1 MEINEIWLYVAI
13 GVLALIGIYLFF
25 LQSRYQRD
33 AQELQQDYDKIQADY
48 AQITQKYENIS
59 QEKIQVEQWAIQQQT
74 RNEALSEKLNERN
87 AHIQQIQHKIE
98 AAEQQEN
105 QLESYINELK
115 ERVGSS
121 QAKAES
127 LEEQLQFSHNALS
140 QKERENQG
148 LFGQLN
154 QVQNE
159 LTELRTTLSEKQA
172 NFEAQQQN
180 FIEVKQQ
187 LNVEFQ
193 HLAQQI
199 LEEKA
204 KSFSQSN
211 QSSLDALLKPF
222 KEQIEGF
229 QKRVN
234 EVHSESLKGTA
245 NLETEI
251 KRVLQ
256 IGMSMSEEAQNLAT
270 ALKGNNKVA
279 GNWGEVQLESALQSA
294 GLLAGEHYV
303 AQESFRDDEG
313 RRFAPDFVVHL
324 PDQKHLIIDSKVSL
338 VAYDQAVR
346 SEDNFAITQA
356 LNEHCRSLRA
366 HIDGLSKKNYSN
378 LLGIKSP
385 DFVLMFVPIEPA
397 YIEAMK
403 QDPQLFNYGY
413 ERNVILVSYTTLM
426 PILRTVANLWR
437 IERGNTE
444 AREISEKAGDIYN
457 QVCIIAERLGK
468 LGNTLNTVNNQ
479 YNQTVTSLV
488 GRQGLVGKVERFQQ
502 LSTKANQ
509 NMPEVELLTN
519 EFDTA
524 KLSLMVERIEEKVE
538 EKGEDEKALTD
549 H

>member
-1 MEINEIWLYVAI
+1 MIIDEIWFYIAI
-13 GVLALIGIYLFF
+13 AVLLVIAVFLFF

-33 AQELQQDYDKIQADY
+33 AFELSQDLAKTQADLS
-48 AQITQKYENIS
+48 QINQKFEQLS
-59 QEKIQVEQWAIQQQT
+59 VEKNQIEQWAIQYKTQAQASIE
-74 RNEALSEKLNERN
+74 RINEKEA
-87 AHIQQIQHKIE
+87 QINHLHDKIGE
-98 AAEQQEN
+98 AEQQEQ
-105 QLESYINELK
+105 QLERYINELK
-115 ERVGSS
+115 ERIGSF

-127 LEEQLQFSHNALS
+127 LEAQLQFNQNALS
-140 QKERENQG
+140 HKERENQS
-148 LFGQLN
+148 LVTQLS
-154 QVQNE
+154 QTQNE
-159 LTELRTTLSEKQA
+159 LTELRTSLSEKQA
-172 NFEAQQQN
+172 NFEAQQRN

-187 LNVEFQ
+187 LNIEFQ

-199 LEEKA
+199 LEEKT
-204 KSFSQSN
+204 KSFTASN

-245 NLETEI
+245 SLEAEL

-256 IGMSMSEEAQNLAT
+256 IGISMSEEAQNLT
-270 ALKGNNKVA
+270 NALKGNNKIA
-279 GNWGEVQLESALQSA
+279 GNWGEVQLESALQTA

-303 AQESFRDDEG
+303 AQESFRDQEG
-313 RRFAPDFVVHL
+313 KRFAPDFVLHL

-338 VAYDQAVR
+338 LAYDQAVR
-346 SEDNFAITQA
+346 SEENFAVAQA
-356 LNEHCRSLRA
+356 LDEHCKSLRT
-366 HIDGLSKKNYSN
+366 HIDSLSKKNYSS
-378 LLGIKSP
+378 LQEVKSP

-403 QDPQLFNYGY
+403 HDPQLFNYGY

-444 AREISEKAGDIYN
+444 AREISEKAGEIYN
-457 QVCIIAERLGK
+457 QVCTVADRLAK

-502 LSTKANQ
+502 LSAKASQ
-509 NMPEVELLTN
+509 TMPTVEMLTN
-519 EFDTA
+519 DFDIN
-524 KLSLMVERIEEKVE
+524 KLTFIAEKIEDTNEKN
-538 EKGEDEKALTD
+538 D
-549 H
+549 